1 MNSELNWRF
10 QCHMNILR
18 PVGIPECETLP
29 NGVRR
34 ARGAAGVQGLLK
46 GKHQLAEG
54 RGSPAFAGAR
64 TDLVH

>member
-1 MNSELNWRF
+1 
-10 QCHMNILR
+10 MNILR